1 MKTSKF
7 GWPEVTGFLSVAL
20 VLSILLIPAEV
31 GATAASTEVNTPTR
45 TAVEIVLI
53 QGSNIVYAGTMVC
66 VDSSGLVE
74 HATDA
79 ASKKVIG
86 RAQETQDNTG
96 SNYSATRTIKV
107 RRGCFRWV
115 NGDSFT
121 DANIGD
127 LAYVEDNQTV
137 QKAASASQD
146 IIAGVIIDV
155 DSDGVWVDT
164 HDIGSQ
170 GAGSLTTLAT
180 SGAATLG
187 STLSVASTAQI
198 TGAATLQSTANIA
211 GAVVMSNTLN
221 VAGAS
226 TLTGAAALGSTMSVA
241 GNATFAKN
249 VVITPATQPLEAG
262 ATTLTVTN
270 SLYILEPSGV
280 ATVALANA
288 SAAGYTVTFVNNAG
302 TNVVFAEAGN
312 IHSAGDV
319 TLGQYD
325 SITFTAIAAGS
336 WIQTGA
342 NNN

>member
-7 GWPEVTGFLSVAL
+7 GWPEVSGFVSVAL
-20 VLSILLIPAEV
+20 ISMILLMPRQA
-31 GATAASTEVNTPTR
+31 GATAASAEVNTPTR
-45 TAVEIVLI
+45 TAVDIVLV

-86 RAQETQDNTG
+86 RAEVTQDNTG
-96 SNYSATRTIKV
+96 SSYSATRTIKV

-115 NGDSFT
+115 NGDTFT

-137 QKAASASQD
+137 QTAASASSD

-187 STLSVASTAQI
+187 SSLSVATTAKI

-211 GAVVMSNTLN
+211 GAVVMSNALS
-221 VAGAS
+221 VAGAVTAS
-226 TLTGAAALGSTMSVA
+226 STMSVG

-249 VVITPATQPLEAG
+249 VVITPAVQSLAAG
-262 ATTLTVTN
+262 ATTLTIAN
-270 SLYILEPSGV
+270 SLYILEPYGV
-280 ATVALANA
+280 STVALANA
-288 SAAGYTVTFVNNAG
+288 SSAGYTVTFVNNAG

-325 SITFTAIAAGS
+325 SITFTAIAADS

-342 NNN
+342 INN